1 MPSGGNI
8 KQDNFGTFLAQQTP
22 DTGMK
27 NLVVIF
33 TLLSIF
39 FGIISAVI
47 GYFISDERQWSRQ
60 QMTELL
66 NFQITITIIMVIGTI
81 LDATVIF
88 AIIGLPLMIIF
99 GFINLIFLII
109 GTIKA
114 SQGLSYKYPLTLRL
128 VS

>member
-1 MPSGGNI
+1 MPSDGNV
-8 KQDNFGTFLAQQTP
+8 KQDDFSVLIAQQTP
-22 DTGMK
+22 DTRMK

-33 TLLSIF
+33 TLLSIL

-47 GYFISDERQWSRQ
+47 GYFISDEKQWSRQ

-66 NFQITITIIMVIGTI
+66 NFQITITIIMIVGII
-81 LDATVIF
+81 LDSTVVF
-88 AIIGLPLMIIF
+88 AIIGLPLMIVF

-114 SQGLSYKYPLTLRL
+114 SKGLSYKYPLTLRL